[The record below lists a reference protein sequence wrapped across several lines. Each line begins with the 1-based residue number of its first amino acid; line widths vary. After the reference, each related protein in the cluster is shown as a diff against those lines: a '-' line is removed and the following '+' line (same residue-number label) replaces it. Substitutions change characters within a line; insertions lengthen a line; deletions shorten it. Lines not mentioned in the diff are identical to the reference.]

1 MISGGV
7 CGHWKAFG
15 DRAKLDCRG
24 GSGVACKFANGAC
37 EGMSKGRKI
46 VVGLNCV
53 LQNLCRKFN
62 TTITGKVSV
71 RMHWGGVKCCMV

>member
-15 DRAKLDCRG
+15 VMAKLDCIG
-24 GSGVACKFANGAC
+24 GSGVACKFANWVC

-46 VVGLNCV
+46 VVCV
-53 LQNLCRKFN
+53 
-62 TTITGKVSV
+62 TIPL
-71 RMHWGGVKCCMV
+71 